1 MPATRLKQ
9 HAARINGALERML
22 NDRETVIPAPLWEAM
37 RYSLMAGGKRVR
49 PAMMLECH
57 AACGGTSE
65 ITPAA
70 LSIECMHTY
79 SLIHD
84 DLPCMDDD
92 DLRRGQPTCHR
103 RFDEATAILAG
114 DALQTLAFE
123 LLGEMAVTPE
133 LAVDLTRRL
142 AVAAGAQGMVGGQV
156 LDMQA
161 ESGTVDSVLEV
172 ERIHLHKT
180 GTLLRYCCE
189 AGALLAGADAT
200 QVDACSRYGKAVG
213 LLFQVADD
221 ILDATATTEAL
232 GKQAGQDAAQQ
243 KATYV
248 SVLGPEAAGELAD
261 EMLEMAVAALEPL
274 GKQGDPLRQM
284 ARYIR
289 ERDQ

>member
-123 LLGEMAVTPE
+123 LLGEMAITPE

-213 LLFQVADD
+213 LLFQIADD

-274 GKQGDPLRQM
+274 GKQGDPLRQL